1 MEVLDKIEVS
11 PEQFEEVKEQLA
23 ELTEMDE
30 CLHFRAI
37 ACYQIFRVPVDDKT
51 TLSYWVRVIEN
62 EGGFEIEILKEE
74 LFD

>member
-1 MEVLDKIEVS
+1 MDVLDKIEVS
-11 PEQFEEVKEQLA
+11 PEQFKEVQGQLKK
-23 ELTEMDE
+23 LSEMDE

-37 ACYQIFRVPVDDKT
+37 ACYQIFRVPVDDKI

>member
-11 PEQFEEVKEQLA
+11 PEQFEDVKEQLA

-37 ACYQIFRVPVDDKT
+37 VCYQIFRVPVDDKI
-51 TLSYWVRVIEN
+51 TLSYWIRVIAD
-62 EGGFEIEILKEE
+62 EGKFRIELLKEE

>member
-37 ACYQIFRVPVDDKT
+37 ACYQIFQVPVDDKT
-51 TLSYWVRVIEN
+51 ILSDWIRIVEH
-62 EGGFEIEILKEE
+62 EGRFEIEILKEE

>member
-11 PEQFEEVKEQLA
+11 LEQFEDVKEQLA

-37 ACYQIFRVPVDDKT
+37 TCYQIFQVPVDDKI
-51 TLSYWVRVIEN
+51 TLSYWIRVVEN
-62 EGGFEIEILKEE
+62 EGGFDIEILKEE
-74 LFD
+74 LYE